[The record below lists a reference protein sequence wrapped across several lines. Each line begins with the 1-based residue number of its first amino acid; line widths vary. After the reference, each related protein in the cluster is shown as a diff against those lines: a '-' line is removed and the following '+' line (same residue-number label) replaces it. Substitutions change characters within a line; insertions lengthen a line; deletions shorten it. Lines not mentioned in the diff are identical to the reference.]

1 VSVEDLKKRVEQR
14 LDELMP
20 ELIELSDDIFAH
32 PEIKFEE
39 HHAKKVITE
48 LLEKHGMDVEHGV
61 ANLPTAFTASI
72 PGHKSN
78 PRVGILSEYDALPEI
93 GHACGHNLIGTSG
106 VGAFLALASIADDLD
121 GSVAL
126 YGTPG
131 EEGGGGKVTMLEAD
145 TFDGLD
151 TVMMTHPTH
160 TPSMVDTPFLA
171 STGLTLK
178 FHGKPSH
185 AAAAPEHGIN
195 AVDAL
200 VNTYVAVNGMRQRMP
215 NDVNIC
221 GIIRHGGSAGNVIP
235 DYAELFYVVRAD
247 TWQKAQDAVDKIVQI
262 AEGSSAAIGATVENE
277 MMKSQYA
284 KFQFYTEDKQN
295 DALKDVFRDNLKALN
310 IEVADWNKGMGAG
323 STDFANVSKE
333 IPGMHLMLKLDG
345 TSSPPHTREFA
356 EAAGSEHGRKWLR
369 EAILAMAYSAID
381 VLNGDETLKRIQQ
394 DFSTAAD

>member
-1 VSVEDLKKRVEQR
+1 VSVDELKKKVEQR
-14 LDELMP
+14 LDEIMP
-20 ELIELSDDIFAH
+20 ELEGLSDDIFAH
-32 PEIKFEE
+32 PELKFEE
-39 HHAKKVITE
+39 HHAKEAITT
-48 LLEKHGMDVEHGV
+48 LLEKHGFEVEHNT
-61 ANLPTAFTASI
+61 ANLPTAFSAFV

-106 VGAFLALASIADDLD
+106 VGAFMVLASIADELD

-151 TVMMTHPTH
+151 TVMMTHPIH
-160 TPSMVDTPFLA
+160 TDSMVDTPFLA

-221 GIIRHGGSAGNVIP
+221 GIIRHGGAAGNIIP

-247 TWQKAQDAVDKIVQI
+247 TWHKTKDAVDTIVQI
-262 AEGSSAAIGATVENE
+262 AEGSSAAIGATLESE
-277 MMKSQYA
+277 MMKNQHA
-284 KFQFYTEDKQN
+284 EFQFYTEDKQN
-295 DALKDVFRDNLKALN
+295 EALKDVFRSNLEALG
-310 IEVADWNKGMGAG
+310 VTVTPWTKDMGVG
-323 STDFANVSKE
+323 STDFANVSYE

-345 TSSPPHTREFA
+345 TDSPPHTREFA
-356 EAAGSEHGRKWLR
+356 VAAGSEHGRKWLR
-369 EAILAMAYSAID
+369 EAILAMAFSTID
-381 VLNGDETLKRIQQ
+381 VLNGENTLKGVQE
-394 DFSTAAD
+394 DFAAAAD

>member
-1 VSVEDLKKRVEQR
+1 MSVEELKKKVEQR
-14 LDELMP
+14 LDEIMP
-20 ELIELSDDIFAH
+20 ELEALSDDIFAH
-32 PEIKFEE
+32 PELKFEE

-48 LLEKHGMDVEHGV
+48 LLEKHGMDVDHGV
-61 ANLPTAFTASI
+61 ANLPTAFTAHV

-106 VGAFLALASIADDLD
+106 VGAFLVLAAIADELD

-131 EEGGGGKVTMLEAD
+131 EEGCGGKVTMLEAD

-151 TVMMTHPTH
+151 TVMMTHPIH
-160 TPSMVDTPFLA
+160 ADSMVDTPFLA

-215 NDVNIC
+215 SDVNIC
-221 GIIRHGGSAGNVIP
+221 GIIRHGGTAGNVIP
-235 DYAELFYVVRAD
+235 DYAEMFYVVRAD
-247 TWQKAQDAVDKIVQI
+247 TWHKTQDAVDKILQI
-262 AEGSSAAIGATVENE
+262 AEGSSAAIGATVESE

-295 DALKDVFRDNLKALN
+295 DALKDVFRSNLDSLGIK
-310 IEVADWNKGMGAG
+310 VTPWNKNMGVG
-323 STDFANVSKE
+323 STDFANVSLE

-345 TSSPPHTREFA
+345 TDSPPHTREFA
-356 EAAGSEHGRKWLR
+356 EAAGSENGRKWLR
-369 EAILAMAYSAID
+369 EAILAMAYSTID
-381 VLNGDETLKRIQQ
+381 VLNGDQTLQRIQK
-394 DFSTAAD
+394 DFVAAAD

>member
-1 VSVEDLKKRVEQR
+1 MSVEELKKKVEQR
-14 LDELMP
+14 LDEIMP

-32 PEIKFEE
+32 PELRFEE

-48 LLEKHGMDVEHGV
+48 LLEQHGMDVDHGV
-61 ANLPTAFTASI
+61 ANLPTAFAAHV
-72 PGHKSN
+72 PGHKSS
-78 PRVGILSEYDALPEI
+78 PRIGILSEYDALPEI

-106 VGAFLALASIADDLD
+106 VGAFLVLASVADELN

-131 EEGGGGKVTMLEAD
+131 EEGGGGKITMLEAD
-145 TFDGLD
+145 TFDTLD
-151 TVMMTHPTH
+151 TVIMTHPFH
-160 TPSMVDTPFLA
+160 KESMVDTPFLA

-215 NDVNIC
+215 SDVNIC
-221 GIIRHGGSAGNVIP
+221 GIITSGGSAANVIP
-235 DYAELFYVVRAD
+235 DYAELFYIVRAD
-247 TWQKAQDAVDKIVQI
+247 NWHKAQDAVDTIIQI
-262 AEGSSAAIGATVENE
+262 AEGSSAAIGASVESE
-277 MMKSQYA
+277 MMKNQHA
-284 KFQFYTEDKQN
+284 EFQFYTETKHN
-295 DALKDVFRDNLKALN
+295 PVLEDVFRENLEEIGVNVVPWSK
-310 IEVADWNKGMGAG
+310 DMGIG
-323 STDFANVSKE
+323 STDFANVSYE

-345 TSSPPHTREFA
+345 TDSPPHTREFA

-369 EAILAMAYSAID
+369 EAILAMAFSAID
-381 VLNGDETLKRIQQ
+381 ILHKEDTLDRVKKE
-394 DFSTAAD
+394 FAAD